1 MIYELELN
9 TFPDSSNEDFKTLVL
24 YYQFEKYEVLQKVM
38 ETIIDGNH
46 TNQKIQ
52 ISIIMNPT
60 V

>member
-46 TNQKIQ
+46 PNQKIQ

>member
-24 YYQFEKYEVLQKVM
+24 YYQFEKYEELQKVM